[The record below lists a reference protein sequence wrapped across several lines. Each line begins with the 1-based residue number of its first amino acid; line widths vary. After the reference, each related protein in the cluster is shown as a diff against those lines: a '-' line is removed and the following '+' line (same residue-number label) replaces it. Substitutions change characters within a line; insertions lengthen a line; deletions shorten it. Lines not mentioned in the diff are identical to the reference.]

1 MVQNLEANKG
11 DLSCV
16 NNVGMTPCHTSVMN
30 GQNVIVR
37 YIIKQ
42 KGAFD
47 KKSNNG
53 MTPLH
58 LASQCGFFVIVKTL
72 IDAGADV
79 SATTKDGQTAKDI
92 ALDDKTAACFE

>member
-1 MVQNLEANKG
+1 
-11 DLSCV
+11 
-16 NNVGMTPCHTSVMN
+16 
-30 GQNVIVR
+30 
-37 YIIKQ
+37 
-42 KGAFD
+42 
-47 KKSNNG
+47 

-79 SATTKDGQTAKDI
+79 SATTKDGKTAKDI